1 MKDNLGTIT
10 PSRTQQV
17 LTWLAVLAVA
27 GILGWVAV
35 MSARPARAESE
46 HWKITADIVSKDGEH
61 VKLVYG
67 NPQTGPVYFDTE
79 AACKTEI
86 TDKKSTFNTTA
97 WKTVQ
102 EAAKKMKATV
112 ATPTCVMDLELPKKG
127 SI

>member
-1 MKDNLGTIT
+1 MKDNLGTVY
-10 PSRTQQV
+10 PSRTQRIV
-17 LTWLAVLAVA
+17 TVGALMLTVAFLAWLT
-27 GILGWVAV
+27 V
-35 MSARPARAESE
+35 MFVRPARAESE

-112 ATPTCVMDLELPKKG
+112 ATPTCVMDLDLPKKG